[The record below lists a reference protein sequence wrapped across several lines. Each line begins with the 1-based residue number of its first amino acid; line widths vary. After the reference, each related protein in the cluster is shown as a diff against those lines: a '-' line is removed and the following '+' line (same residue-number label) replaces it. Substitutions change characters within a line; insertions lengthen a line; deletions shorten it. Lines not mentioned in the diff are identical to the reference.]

1 MYPVIKNKFNRR
13 YMYIATAH
21 ITEDILDVENVET
34 SIASFKKDMRRE
46 VGDLKKLMEQSMQD
60 TNAIK

>member
-1 MYPVIKNKFNRR
+1 
-13 YMYIATAH
+13 MYIATAH

-34 SIASFKKDMRRE
+34 SIASFKKDIRRE
-46 VGDLKKLMEQSMQD
+46 VGDLKKLMEQSMLD